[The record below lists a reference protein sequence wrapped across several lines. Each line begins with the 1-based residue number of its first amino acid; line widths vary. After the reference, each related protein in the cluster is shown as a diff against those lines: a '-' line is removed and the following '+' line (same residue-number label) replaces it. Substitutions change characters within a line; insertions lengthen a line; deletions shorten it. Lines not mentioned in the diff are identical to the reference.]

1 MADIVNSNFALFL
14 TCTVIWA
21 LSFLVGLAIILSA
34 SRRHMSFASFIN
46 WTVVIKH
53 LSLREKTTFYLS
65 FLLCLILTLPSIAFI
80 AETLKA
86 MQVP

>member
-1 MADIVNSNFALFL
+1 MADIISSNFTLFL
-14 TCTVIWA
+14 ICTVIWA
-21 LSFLVGLAIILSA
+21 LSFFIGLAIILSV

-46 WTVVIKH
+46 WTVVLKH
-53 LSLREKTTFYLS
+53 LSLREKTTFYIS
-65 FLLCLILTLPSIAFI
+65 FLLCLVLTLPSIAFI